1 MSPQRWKS
9 ITPSQS
15 AWESEALDY
24 LRAGLPDHDP
34 YLAWSNFE
42 FLADDGTINEVDALV
57 LTPMGFFLI
66 EIKSRPGILNG
77 DAHTWTWTVGGQRFT
92 YDNPLFLAN
101 RKARKLVSLL
111 RRQKAAAKT
120 SIPYLE
126 AVVFCSATDLQ
137 NRLTGPGRTN
147 AFLRD
152 SEKSPGILQALINRN
167 GLGQE
172 RNNSHRLDKPTA
184 RAVIRA
190 LEEAGI
196 RQTQRSRRVADF
208 ELKEIFNE
216 SPVGLFQD
224 WIAAHVNLPETR
236 RIVRLYPIAPHLPAE
251 ERTTLQ
257 RAAEKEFIS
266 LQDLLH
272 PGIVLAETFTQHELG
287 PALVFRIPTGAQR
300 LDHYMAQRA
309 DRLTVTTRLEY
320 VRQVGE
326 ALQFAH
332 QRRLVHRAL
341 SPQSILVLNPEAPVP
356 QLQILNWQLA
366 RRSSATTTTGGTRV
380 TGTLHAEQL
389 VEDSSA
395 VYLSPEAQRDPFCD
409 ALSQDVFSLGALAYY
424 LFTGQTPAPTPL
436 EMTQRV
442 TTEGGLDIGSVMDAA
457 GDELRDLI
465 RFSTHPDVL
474 ARYDDVPEFLHQ
486 LNLVENELTTPDA
499 EARLNPIEAKA
510 GDRLPGGLQVIERL
524 GQGSTAVAFLVCHGE
539 SQAVLKLANKPDNND
554 RLRSEFATLKQL
566 DHPGIV
572 KALELR
578 DFNGLSGILMERA
591 GEETLSRRLRKEGRL
606 HIDFLQRFG
615 TDLLD
620 AVVELERMGVAHRDI
635 KPENIGIRQRGKQS
649 EQHLALFDFSLSHIS
664 AENIRCGTTA
674 YLDPFIRLRKPLR
687 WDLQAERFAVAMTLY
702 EMATGDLPAWGDGKS
717 DPAVLDCEAN
727 LFPERFSADLRE
739 QLVEFFQRALRRDF
753 RNRFDNARQM
763 RDAWLAVFAELD
775 QTPHGGDLIT
785 TAARAALIEKAQLST
800 QLVELGLSTRA
811 ANAVDKINAIT
822 VRDLLLCSIWRLNRL
837 SGVGKKT
844 QREITDLHRELRV
857 RFPDIQPKQEATETE
872 PRDSTPNEPE
882 SASIDWVANHLVST
896 LNRIGAGEADIL
908 RLILGL
914 KALPSESS
922 DPTVSSLSGSSLNE
936 VPRTLPRPEDFRGWP
951 SQTEVAKHSGL
962 SRQRIGQVINSA
974 RERWA
979 RTPSITGLREAIF
992 HILQASGGAMTHRE
1006 LADALLAARG
1016 STETE
1021 PRRTQIAIAVLR
1033 TACETEFSMKTA
1045 RFVECRSTDRVLI
1058 AISHDLGDYAFRL
1071 GKEADELALQDP
1083 LAPPA
1088 RVVETLRRVRLPQ
1101 GVSPFSDE
1109 RLVKLAVSASQ
1120 TAGLSSRLEV
1130 YPRGLEPRR
1139 AIQLAAGA
1147 LLGTRNLSVDDI
1159 RQRVSSRYPEA
1170 APLPNRPELDT
1181 LLDKVDTKL
1190 KWDPT
1195 AENGRG
1201 AYRSERRDRVT
1212 GVSSSTVTKG
1222 SSGDP
1227 EDNGVTAEQL
1237 TADQFTDRL
1246 QRSIQTAGYLVL
1258 VSTTTNYLVVEERL
1272 RQDFPV
1278 AVCDIDTLLL
1288 NELKAQADLL
1298 KVKWEKIL
1306 EADQAAETSTD
1317 WKKLNQLVA
1326 GYVMPKLKA
1335 QLAAETRPVLL
1346 TNIGLLARFNQ
1357 IPILEQLREAICLDG
1372 QNPRSLW
1379 VLVPAD
1385 DQNRLPTLHGRP
1397 VPVATR
1403 GQWEHIPEVWLNQ
1416 TATCQNTTS

>member
-1 MSPQRWKS
+1 MSPQRWKAM
-9 ITPSQS
+9 TPSKS
-15 AWESEALDY
+15 AWESEALEF
-24 LRAGLPDHDP
+24 LRVGLPDHEP
-34 YLAWSNFE
+34 YMAWSNFE
-42 FLADDGTINEVDALV
+42 FLADDGTINEIDALV
-57 LTPMGFFLI
+57 LTPMGFFLV

-77 DAHTWTWTVGGQRFT
+77 DVHTWTWTTGGHRFT

-101 RKARKLVSLL
+101 RKARKLVSIL
-111 RRQKAAAKT
+111 RRQKAAAKMA
-120 SIPYLE
+120 IPYLE

-137 NRLTGPGRTN
+137 NRLTGAGRTN
-147 AFLRD
+147 VFLRD
-152 SEKSPGILQALINRN
+152 TDKSPGILQALINRT

-172 RNNSHRLDKPTA
+172 RAHAQRIDKPTA
-184 RAVIRA
+184 RAVFRA

-196 RQTQRSRRVADF
+196 RQTQKSRRVADF

-236 RIVRLYPIAPHLPAE
+236 RIVRLYPLAPHLPAE

-300 LDHYMAQRA
+300 LDHYLAQRA
-309 DRLTVTTRLEY
+309 DRLTVTTRLEC
-320 VRQVGE
+320 VRQIGE

-332 QRRLVHRAL
+332 HRRLVHRAL
-341 SPQSILVLNPEAPVP
+341 SPQSILVLNPEAPIP

-366 RRSSATTTTGGTRV
+366 RRSSATTTASGTRL
-380 TGTLHAEQL
+380 TRTLHAEQL
-389 VEDSSA
+389 VEDASA

-409 ALSQDVFSLGALAYY
+409 ALSQDIFSLGALAYT
-424 LFTGQTPAPTPL
+424 LFTGQAPATSPL

-442 TTEGGLDIGSVMDAA
+442 TAENGLDIGSVMDAA

-474 ARYDDVPEFLHQ
+474 ARYDEVRDFLHQ
-486 LNLVENELTTPDA
+486 LNLVENELTTPDS
-499 EARLNPIEAKA
+499 EARQNPIEAKQN
-510 GDRLPGGLQVIERL
+510 DRLPGGLIVQERL
-524 GQGSTAVAFLVCHGE
+524 GQGSTALAFLVQRGE
-539 SQAVLKLANKPDNND
+539 SEFVLKLANQPDHND
-554 RLRSEFATLKQL
+554 RLKSEFETLKRL

-572 KALELR
+572 KAQELVQL
-578 DFNGLSGILMERA
+578 NGLAGILMERA
-591 GEETLSRRLRKEGRL
+591 GEETLARRLRKEGRL
-606 HIDFLQRFG
+606 HVDFLQRFG
-615 TDLLD
+615 TDLID
-620 AVVELERMGVAHRDI
+620 AIVELERMGVAHRDI

-674 YLDPFIRLRKPLR
+674 YLDPFIRLRKPIR
-687 WDLQAERFAVAMTLY
+687 WDLQAERFAVGMTLY
-702 EMATGDLPAWGDGKS
+702 EMATGDLPNWGDGKS

-739 QLVEFFQRALRRDF
+739 HLIGFFQRALRRDF

-763 RDAWLAVFAELD
+763 REAWLAVFARLEK
-775 QTPHGGDLIT
+775 TPSGGDLIT
-785 TAARAALIEKAQLST
+785 SDARAALIEKAQLST

-822 VRDLLLCSIWRLNRL
+822 VRDLLQCSIWRLNRL
-837 SGVGKKT
+837 SGIGKKT
-844 QREITDLHRELRV
+844 QREITDLHRDLRV
-857 RFPDIQPKQEATETE
+857 RFPDIQPKKEATETDAQ
-872 PRDSTPNEPE
+872 DSVPQESD
-882 SASIDWVANHLVST
+882 SASIDWVANHLVSSLT
-896 LNRIGAGEADIL
+896 RIGAGEAEIL
-908 RLILGL
+908 RLMLGL
-914 KALPSESS
+914 PGK
-922 DPTVSSLSGSSLNE
+922 SSLVSRPTEEPPGDSFLKDARQDPSGAPDLG
-936 VPRTLPRPEDFRGWP
+936 PWP
-951 SQTEVAKHSGL
+951 SQTEVAKHSGV
-962 SRQRIGQVINSA
+962 SRQRIGQVIGHA
-974 RERWA
+974 RDRWV

-992 HILQASGGAMTHRE
+992 HILQASGGAMTHLE
-1006 LADALLAARG
+1006 VADALLAARG

-1021 PRRTQIAIAVLR
+1021 PRRTKMAIAVLR
-1033 TACETEFSMKTA
+1033 TACETEFSLKSA
-1045 RFVECRSTDRVLI
+1045 RFVESRSNDRVLL

-1071 GKEADELALQDP
+1071 GKEADALAMQDP

-1101 GVSPFSDE
+1101 GVAPLSDE
-1109 RLVKLAVSASQ
+1109 RLVKLAVNASH

-1147 LLGTRNLSVDDI
+1147 LLGTRDLSVDDI

-1181 LLDKVDTKL
+1181 LLDQVETKL
-1190 KWDPT
+1190 KWDP
-1195 AENGRG
+1195 AADNGRG
-1201 AYRSERRDRVT
+1201 AYRSERRDRVS
-1212 GVSSSTVTKG
+1212 GVSSSTSTKG
-1222 SSGDP
+1222 STGNA
-1227 EDNGVTAEQL
+1227 EENGVSTEKL

-1246 QRSIQTAGYLVL
+1246 RGSIQTSGYLVL
-1258 VSTTTNYLVVEERL
+1258 VSTTTHYLSVEQRL
-1272 RQDFPV
+1272 RQDYPV
-1278 AVCDIDTLLL
+1278 AVCDIDALLL
-1288 NELKAQADLL
+1288 NELKAQAELL

-1317 WKKLNQLVA
+1317 WHRLNQLVA
-1326 GYVMPKLKA
+1326 GYALPSLKA
-1335 QLAAETRPVLL
+1335 QIVAQTGPVLL

-1357 IPILEQLREAICLDG
+1357 IPILEQLRESICLDVHH
-1372 QNPRSLW
+1372 PRSLW
-1379 VLVPAD
+1379 VLVPSDA
-1385 DQNRLPTLHGRP
+1385 QNRLPTLHGRP

-1403 GQWEHIPEVWLNQ
+1403 GQWEQIPEAWL
-1416 TATCQNTTS
+1416 SLK

>member
-1 MSPQRWKS
+1 MSPQRWKT

-15 AWESEALDY
+15 AWESEALEY
-24 LRAGLPDHDP
+24 LRAGLPDHEP
-34 YLAWSNFE
+34 YMAWSNFE
-42 FLADDGTINEVDALV
+42 FLADDGTINEIDALV
-57 LTPMGFFLI
+57 LTPMGFFLV

-77 DAHTWTWTVGGQRFT
+77 DVHTWTWTTGGHRFT

-111 RRQKAAAKT
+111 RRQKAASKA

-137 NRLTGPGRTN
+137 NRLAGAGRTN
-147 AFLRD
+147 VFLRD
-152 SEKSPGILQALINRN
+152 SEKSPGILQALINRT
-167 GLGQE
+167 GVGQE
-172 RNNSHRLDKPTA
+172 RSNAQRLDKPTA
-184 RAVIRA
+184 RTVFRA

-196 RQTQRSRRVADF
+196 RPTQKSRRVADF

-224 WIAAHVNLPETR
+224 WIAAHVNLPDTW
-236 RIVRLYPIAPHLPAE
+236 RIVRLYPIAPQLAADQKSI
-251 ERTTLQ
+251 LQ

-309 DRLTVTTRLEY
+309 DRLTVTTRLEC
-320 VRQVGE
+320 VRQIGE

-332 QRRLVHRAL
+332 HRRLVHRAL
-341 SPQSILVLNPEAPVP
+341 SPQSILVLNPEAAVP

-366 RRSSATTTTGGTRV
+366 RRSSATTTAGGTRV

-409 ALSQDVFSLGALAYY
+409 ALSQDIFSLGALAYY
-424 LFTGQTPAPTPL
+424 LFTGQAPATSPL

-442 TTEGGLDIGSVMDAA
+442 TSEGGLDIGSVMDAA

-465 RFSTHPDVL
+465 RFSTHPEIPGRYGDV
-474 ARYDDVPEFLHQ
+474 REFLHQ
-486 LNLVENELTTPDA
+486 LNLVENELTTPDS
-499 EARLNPIEAKA
+499 EALQNPIEAKN
-510 GDRLPGGLQVIERL
+510 GDRLPGGLVVLERL
-524 GQGSTAVAFLVCHGE
+524 GQGSTAVAFLVQHGD
-539 SQAVLKLANKPDNND
+539 SQCVLKLANKPDHND
-554 RLRSEFATLKQL
+554 RLKAEFETLKQL

-572 KALELR
+572 KAEELL
-578 DFNGLSGILMERA
+578 NLHGLAGILMERA
-591 GEETLSRRLRKEGRL
+591 GEETLARRLRKEGRL

-615 TDLLD
+615 TDLID
-620 AVVELERMGVAHRDI
+620 AIVELERMGVAHRDI

-649 EQHLALFDFSLSHIS
+649 QQHLALFDFSLSHIS

-674 YLDPFIRLRKPLR
+674 YLDPFIRLRKPIR
-687 WDLQAERFAVAMTLY
+687 WDLQAERFAVGMTLY
-702 EMATGDLPAWGDGKS
+702 EMAAGDLPIWGDGKS

-753 RNRFDNARQM
+753 SQRFDNARQM
-763 RDAWLAVFAELD
+763 RDAWQAVFAELD

-785 TAARAALIEKAQLST
+785 SAARAALIGKAQLST

-822 VRDLLLCSIWRLNRL
+822 VRDLLQCSIWRLNRL

-844 QREITDLHRELRV
+844 QREITNLHRDLRY
-857 RFPDIQPKQEATETE
+857 RFPEIQPNQETGE
-872 PRDSTPNEPE
+872 PNDEARDSSQNESE
-882 SASIDWVANHLVST
+882 SASIDWVANHLVSS

-914 KALPSESS
+914 NELPSESS
-922 DPTVSSLSGSSLNE
+922 QPTGSPSSGSALNDA
-936 VPRTLPRPEDFRGWP
+936 PRAVVRPEDLAGWP
-951 SQTEVAKHSGL
+951 SQTEVAKHSGV
-962 SRQRIGQVINSA
+962 SRQRIGQVISSA
-974 RERWA
+974 RDRWA

-992 HILQASGGAMTHRE
+992 HILEASGGAMTHKE

-1033 TACETEFSMKTA
+1033 TACETEFSLKTA
-1045 RFVECRSTDRVLI
+1045 RFVESRSNDRVLI
-1058 AISHDLGDYAFRL
+1058 AVSHDLGDYAFRL

-1101 GVSPFSDE
+1101 GVSPLSDE
-1109 RLVKLAVSASQ
+1109 RLVKLAVNASQ

-1147 LLGTRNLSVDDI
+1147 LLGTRDLSVDDI

-1170 APLPNRPELDT
+1170 APLPSRPELDV
-1181 LLDKVDTKL
+1181 LLDQVDTKL

-1195 AENGRG
+1195 AESGRG

-1212 GVSSSTVTKG
+1212 GVSSSTATKG
-1222 SSGDP
+1222 NFGISD
-1227 EDNGVTAEQL
+1227 ENGVTAEQL

-1258 VSTTTNYLVVEERL
+1258 VSTTTNYLTVEARL

-1278 AVCDIDTLLL
+1278 AVCDIDILLL
-1288 NELKAQADLL
+1288 DQLKAQAEQL
-1298 KVKWEKIL
+1298 KIKWEKIL
-1306 EADQAAETSTD
+1306 EADQAAEASID
-1317 WKKLNQLVA
+1317 WNRLNQLVA
-1326 GYVMPKLKA
+1326 GYALPKLKA
-1335 QLAAETRPVLL
+1335 HIIAQPGPVLL

-1357 IPILEQLREAICLDG
+1357 IPILEQLRESICLDG
-1372 QNPRSLW
+1372 KDPRSLW
-1379 VLVPAD
+1379 VLLPSD
-1385 DQNRLPTLHGRP
+1385 NQKRLPTLHGRP

-1403 GQWEHIPEVWLNQ
+1403 GQWEQIPEAWLS
-1416 TATCQNTTS
+1416 ADSRR

>member
-1 MSPQRWKS
+1 MSPQRWKA

-15 AWESEALDY
+15 AWESEALEY
-24 LRAGLPDHDP
+24 LRAGLPDHEP
-34 YLAWSNFE
+34 YMAWSNFE
-42 FLADDGTINEVDALV
+42 FLADDGTINEIDALI
-57 LTPMGFFLI
+57 LTPMGFFLV

-77 DAHTWTWTVGGQRFT
+77 DVHTWTWTTGGHRFT

-111 RRQKAAAKT
+111 RRQKAAAKA

-137 NRLTGPGRTN
+137 NRLTGAGRTN
-147 AFLRD
+147 VFLRD
-152 SEKSPGILQALINRN
+152 AEKSPGILQALINRT

-172 RNNSHRLDKPTA
+172 RHNAQRLDKPTA
-184 RAVIRA
+184 RAVFRA

-196 RQTQRSRRVADF
+196 RPTQKSRRVADF

-224 WIAAHVNLPETR
+224 WIAAHVNLTETR

-309 DRLTVTTRLEY
+309 DRLTVTTRLEF
-320 VRQVGE
+320 VRQIGE

-332 QRRLVHRAL
+332 SRRLVHRAL

-366 RRSSATTTTGGTRV
+366 RRSSATTTGATRV

-424 LFTGQTPAPTPL
+424 LFTGQTPAPSPL

-442 TTEGGLDIGSVMDAA
+442 TSEGGLDIGSVMDAA

-474 ARYDDVPEFLHQ
+474 ARYDDVREFLHQ
-486 LNLVENELTTPDA
+486 LNLVENELTTPDS
-499 EARLNPIEAKA
+499 EARQNPIEAKA
-510 GDRLPGGLQVIERL
+510 GDRLPGGLVVLERL
-524 GQGSTAVAFLVCHGE
+524 GQGSTAVAFLVQHGE
-539 SQAVLKLANKPDNND
+539 SQSVLKLANQPDHNE
-554 RLRSEFATLKQL
+554 RLKTEFETLQRL

-572 KALELR
+572 KAQELVHL
-578 DFNGLSGILMERA
+578 NGLSGILMERA
-591 GEETLSRRLRKEGRL
+591 GEETLARRLRKEGRL
-606 HIDFLQRFG
+606 HLDFLQRFG
-615 TDLLD
+615 TDLID

-674 YLDPFIRLRKPLR
+674 YLDPFIRLRKPIR

-775 QTPHGGDLIT
+775 QAPRGGDLV
-785 TAARAALIEKAQLST
+785 TAAARTALIEKAQLST

-822 VRDLLLCSIWRLNRL
+822 VRDLLQCSIWRLNRL

-844 QREITDLHRELRV
+844 QREITDLHRDLRV
-857 RFPDIQPKQEATETE
+857 RFPDIQPKQDATETDH
-872 PRDSTPNEPE
+872 RDSTPNESE
-882 SASIDWVANHLVST
+882 SASIDWVANHLVTS

-908 RLILGL
+908 RQILGL
-914 KALPSESS
+914 KELPPEGSQTS
-922 DPTVSSLSGSSLNE
+922 DSPASGSSFKDA
-936 VPRTLPRPEDFRGWP
+936 PRAVAQPGDISGWP
-951 SQTEVAKHSGL
+951 SQTEVAKHSGV
-962 SRQRIGQVINSA
+962 SRQRIGQVIGSA

-992 HILQASGGAMTHRE
+992 HILQASGGAMTHKE

-1016 STETE
+1016 STATE

-1033 TACETEFSMKTA
+1033 TACETEFSLKTA
-1045 RFVECRSTDRVLI
+1045 RFVESRNSDRVLI
-1058 AISHDLGDYAFRL
+1058 ALSHDLGDYAFRL
-1071 GKEADELALQDP
+1071 GQEADELALQDP

-1101 GVSPFSDE
+1101 GVAPLSDE
-1109 RLVKLAVSASQ
+1109 RLVKLAVNASQ

-1147 LLGTRNLSVDDI
+1147 LLGTRDLSVEDI

-1170 APLPNRPELDT
+1170 APLPNRPELDA
-1181 LLDKVDTKL
+1181 LLDQVDTKL

-1195 AENGRG
+1195 ADNGRG
-1201 AYRSERRDRVT
+1201 AYRSERRERVT
-1212 GVSSSTVTKG
+1212 GISSSTATRAN
-1222 SSGDP
+1222 SG
-1227 EDNGVTAEQL
+1227 TAETTGVSTEKL

-1246 QRSIQTAGYLVL
+1246 QRSIQAAGYLVL
-1258 VSTTTNYLVVEERL
+1258 VSTTTHYLAVESRL

-1278 AVCDIDTLLL
+1278 TVCDLDTLLL
-1288 NELKAQADLL
+1288 SELKAQAESK

-1306 EADQAAETSTD
+1306 EADQAEESSTD
-1317 WKKLNQLVA
+1317 WNRLNQLVG

-1335 QLAAETRPVLL
+1335 HLVAQAGPVLL

-1357 IPILEQLREAICLDG
+1357 IPVLEQLREAICLDSR
-1372 QNPRSLW
+1372 NPRSLW
-1379 VLVPAD
+1379 VLVPSD
-1385 DQNRLPTLHGRP
+1385 EQNRLPTLHGRP

-1403 GQWEHIPEVWLNQ
+1403 GQWEQIPEVWLS
-1416 TATCQNTTS
+1416 ADSHR

>member
-1 MSPQRWKS
+1 MSPQRWKA

-15 AWESEALDY
+15 AWESEALEY
-24 LRAGLPDHDP
+24 LRPGLPDHEP
-34 YLAWSNFE
+34 YMAWSNFE
-42 FLADDGTINEVDALV
+42 FLADDGTINEIDALI
-57 LTPMGFFLI
+57 LTPMGFFLV

-77 DAHTWTWTVGGQRFT
+77 DVHTWTWTTGGHRFT

-111 RRQKAAAKT
+111 RRQKSAAKT

-137 NRLTGPGRTN
+137 NRLAGAGRTN
-147 AFLRD
+147 VFLRD
-152 SEKSPGILQALINRN
+152 TEKAPGILQALINRN

-172 RNNSHRLDKPTA
+172 RNNAQRLDKPAA
-184 RAVIRA
+184 RAVFRA

-196 RQTQRSRRVADF
+196 RPTQKSRRVADF

-236 RIVRLYPIAPHLPAE
+236 RIVRLYPIAPHVAAAE
-251 ERTTLQ
+251 RQSLQ
-257 RAAEKEFIS
+257 RAAEKEFTS

-287 PALVFRIPTGAQR
+287 PALVFRIPPGAQR

-309 DRLTVTTRLEY
+309 DRLTVTTRLEC
-320 VRQVGE
+320 VRQIGE

-332 QRRLVHRAL
+332 SRRLVHRAL

-366 RRSSATTTTGGTRV
+366 RRSSATTTGATRV

-424 LFTGQTPAPTPL
+424 LFTGQTPAMSPL

-442 TTEGGLDIGSVMDAA
+442 TSEGGLDIGSVMDAA

-474 ARYDDVPEFLHQ
+474 ARYDDVREFLHQ
-486 LNLVENELTTPDA
+486 LNLVENELTTPDS
-499 EARLNPIEAKA
+499 EARQNPIEAKT
-510 GDRLPGGLQVIERL
+510 GDRLPGGLIVLERL
-524 GQGSTAVAFLVCHGE
+524 GQGSTAVAFLVQHGE
-539 SQAVLKLANKPDNND
+539 SQSVLKLANQPDHND
-554 RLRSEFATLKQL
+554 RLKSEFETLKRL

-572 KALELR
+572 KAQELLHLH
-578 DFNGLSGILMERA
+578 GLAGILMERA
-591 GEETLSRRLRKEGRL
+591 GEETLARRLRKEGRL

-615 TDLLD
+615 TDLID

-674 YLDPFIRLRKPLR
+674 YLDPFIRLRKPIR

-702 EMATGDLPAWGDGKS
+702 EMATGDLPSWGDGKS

-739 QLVEFFQRALRRDF
+739 QLIEFFQRALRRDF
-753 RNRFDNARQM
+753 SQRFDNARQM

-822 VRDLLLCSIWRLNRL
+822 VRDLLQCSIWRLNRL

-844 QREITDLHRELRV
+844 QREITDLHRDLRV
-857 RFPDIQPKQEATETE
+857 RFPDIQPKQDATETDH
-872 PRDSTPNEPE
+872 RDSTPNESE
-882 SASIDWVANHLVST
+882 SASIDWVANHLVSS
-896 LNRIGAGEADIL
+896 LNRIGAGEADII

-914 KALPSESS
+914 KELPSESS
-922 DPTVSSLSGSSLNE
+922 QPTDSPSSGSALNDA
-936 VPRTLPRPEDFRGWP
+936 PRTVIRPEDLKGWP
-951 SQTEVAKHSGL
+951 SQTEVAKHSGV
-962 SRQRIGQVINSA
+962 SRQRIGQVIGSA
-974 RERWA
+974 RDRWA

-992 HILQASGGAMTHRE
+992 HILQASGGAMTHKE

-1033 TACETEFSMKTA
+1033 TACETEFSLKTA
-1045 RFVECRSTDRVLI
+1045 RFVESRSNDRVLI

-1088 RVVETLRRVRLPQ
+1088 RVVETLRRVRIPQ
-1101 GVSPFSDE
+1101 SVSPLSDE
-1109 RLVKLAVSASQ
+1109 RLVKLAVNASH

-1147 LLGTRNLSVDDI
+1147 LLGTRDLSVDDI

-1181 LLDKVDTKL
+1181 LLDLVETKL

-1195 AENGRG
+1195 ADNGRG

-1212 GVSSSTVTKG
+1212 GVSSSTATKG
-1222 SSGDP
+1222 NSGNA
-1227 EDNGVTAEQL
+1227 EENGVTAEKL

-1258 VSTTTNYLVVEERL
+1258 VATTTNYLFVEQRL

-1278 AVCDIDTLLL
+1278 AVCDIDILLID
-1288 NELKAQADLL
+1288 ELKSQAKQLNDI
-1298 KVKWEKIL
+1298 KWSKIL
-1306 EADQAAETSTD
+1306 EADQAAEDSTD
-1317 WKKLNQLVA
+1317 WNRLNLLVA
-1326 GYVMPKLKA
+1326 GYALPKLKA
-1335 QLAAETRPVLL
+1335 HIIAQTGPVLL

-1372 QNPRSLW
+1372 QNSRSLW
-1379 VLVPAD
+1379 VLVPSD
-1385 DQNRLPTLHGRP
+1385 DQNRLPMLHGRP

-1403 GQWEHIPEVWLNQ
+1403 GQWEQVPEVWLNL
-1416 TATCQNTTS
+1416 TARFQNATS

>member
-1 MSPQRWKS
+1 MSPQRWKA

-15 AWESEALDY
+15 AWESEALEY
-24 LRAGLPDHDP
+24 LRAGLPDHEP
-34 YLAWSNFE
+34 YMAWSNFE
-42 FLADDGTINEVDALV
+42 FLADDGTINEIDALV
-57 LTPMGFFLI
+57 LTPVGFFLV

-77 DAHTWTWTVGGQRFT
+77 DVHTWTWTTGGNRFT

-111 RRQKAAAKT
+111 RRQKAALKA

-137 NRLTGPGRTN
+137 NRLSGAGRTN
-147 AFLRD
+147 VFLRD
-152 SEKSPGILQALINRN
+152 TEKGPGILQALINRT

-172 RNNSHRLDKPTA
+172 RGNVQRLDKPTA
-184 RAVIRA
+184 RTVFRA

-196 RQTQRSRRVADF
+196 RQTQKSRRVSDF

-224 WIAAHVNLPETR
+224 WIAAHVNLPDTR
-236 RIVRLYPIAPHLPAE
+236 RIVRLYPIAPHLPADQKS
-251 ERTTLQ
+251 TLQ

-300 LDHYMAQRA
+300 LDHYLAQRA
-309 DRLTVTTRLEY
+309 DRLTVTTRLEC
-320 VRQVGE
+320 VRQISE

-332 QRRLVHRAL
+332 HRRLVHRAL
-341 SPQSILVLNPEAPVP
+341 SPQSLLVLNPDAAVP

-366 RRSSATTTTGGTRV
+366 RRSSATTTVGGTRV

-409 ALSQDVFSLGALAYY
+409 AQSQDIFSLGALAYY
-424 LFTGQTPAPTPL
+424 LFTGQPPATSPL

-442 TTEGGLDIGSVMDAA
+442 TSEGGLDIGSVMDAA

-465 RFSTHPDVL
+465 RFSTHPDVH
-474 ARYDDVPEFLHQ
+474 ARYDDVREFLHQ
-486 LNLVENELTTPDA
+486 LNLVENELTTPDS
-499 EARLNPIEAKA
+499 EALQNPIEAKQ
-510 GDRLPGGLQVIERL
+510 GDRLPGGLTVLERL
-524 GQGSTAVAFLVCHGE
+524 GQGSTAVAFLVQHGD
-539 SQAVLKLANKPDNND
+539 SQCVLKLANKPDNNE
-554 RLRSEFATLKQL
+554 RLSAEFGTLNRL

-572 KALELR
+572 KAEKLVNL
-578 DFNGLSGILMERA
+578 NGLAGILMERA
-591 GEETLSRRLRKEGRL
+591 GEETLARRLRKEGRL

-620 AVVELERMGVAHRDI
+620 AIVELERMGVAHRDI

-674 YLDPFIRLRKPLR
+674 YLDPFIRLRKPIR
-687 WDLQAERFAVAMTLY
+687 WDLQAERFAVGMTLY
-702 EMATGDLPAWGDGKS
+702 EMAAGDLPTWGDGKS

-753 RNRFDNARQM
+753 SQRFDNARQM

-822 VRDLLLCSIWRLNRL
+822 VRDLLQCSIWRLNRL
-837 SGVGKKT
+837 AGVGKKT
-844 QREITDLHRELRV
+844 QREITDLHRDLRI
-857 RFPDIQPKQEATETE
+857 RFPEIQPKQETTVTADTDAN
-872 PRDSTPNEPE
+872 PSPNEPE
-882 SASIDWVANHLVST
+882 SASIDWVSNYLFSS
-896 LNRIGAGEADIL
+896 LLRSGPGEADIL
-908 RLILGL
+908 RLL
-914 KALPSESS
+914 
-922 DPTVSSLSGSSLNE
+922 LN
-936 VPRTLPRPEDFRGWP
+936 LNFPRPEGIGDWP
-951 SQTEVAKHSGL
+951 SQVEVAKHSDV
-962 SRQRIGQVINSA
+962 SRQRIGQVVSAA
-974 RERWA
+974 RERWS
-979 RTPSITGLREAIF
+979 RTPSITGLRDAIF
-992 HILQASGGAMTHRE
+992 HILQASGGAMTHKE

-1016 STETE
+1016 STEIE
-1021 PRRTQIAIAVLR
+1021 PRRSQISIAVLR
-1033 TACETEFSMKTA
+1033 AACETEFSLKSA
-1045 RFVECRSTDRVLI
+1045 RFVESRSNDRVLI
-1058 AISHDLGDYAFRL
+1058 AVSHEVGDYAFLL
-1071 GKEADELALQDP
+1071 GKEADELAQQDP
-1083 LAPPA
+1083 LAPPS
-1088 RVVETLRRVRLPQ
+1088 RVVETLRRVRLPS
-1101 GVSPFSDE
+1101 GVSPLTDE

-1120 TAGLSSRLEV
+1120 TAGLSSRLEI

-1139 AIQLAAGA
+1139 SIQLAAGA
-1147 LLGTRNLSVDDI
+1147 LLGTRDLTVDDI

-1170 APLPNRPELDT
+1170 APLPNRPELDV
-1181 LLDKVDTKL
+1181 LLDEVDTKL

-1195 AENGRG
+1195 AENGQG
-1201 AYRSERRDRVT
+1201 AYRSERRDRMT
-1212 GVSSSTVTKG
+1212 GVSSSTATKG
-1222 SSGDP
+1222 AFGNGD
-1227 EDNGVTAEQL
+1227 EDGVTTDQL

-1246 QRSIQTAGYLVL
+1246 QRSIQSAGYLVL
-1258 VSTTTNYLVVEERL
+1258 VSTTTNYLAVEERL
-1272 RQDFPV
+1272 REEFPV
-1278 AVCDIDTLLL
+1278 SVCDIDSLLL
-1288 NELKAQADLL
+1288 AQLRAQAGQMNI
-1298 KVKWEKIL
+1298 KWEKIL
-1306 EADQAAETSTD
+1306 EADQAAESSTD
-1317 WKKLNQLVA
+1317 WNRLNQLVA
-1326 GYVMPKLKA
+1326 GYALPKLK
-1335 QLAAETRPVLL
+1335 EHVISRPGPVLL

-1357 IPILEQLREAICLDG
+1357 ITILEQLRESICLDG
-1372 QNPRSLW
+1372 HNPRSLW
-1379 VLVPAD
+1379 VLLPSD
-1385 DQNRLPTLHGRP
+1385 NQRGLPTLHGRP

-1403 GQWEHIPEVWLNQ
+1403 GQWEKIPEAWLNLS
-1416 TATCQNTTS
+1416 ATLQAATS